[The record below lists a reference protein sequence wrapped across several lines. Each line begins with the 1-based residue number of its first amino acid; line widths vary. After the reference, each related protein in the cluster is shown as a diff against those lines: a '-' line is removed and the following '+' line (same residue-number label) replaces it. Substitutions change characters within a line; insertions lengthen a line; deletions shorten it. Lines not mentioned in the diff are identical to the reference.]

1 MPRIE
6 FSMMQQTIFRAL
18 QKAGLDEESA
28 HTCARIHT
36 ESSCDGISSHGL
48 NRVARFVDYVK
59 KGWIDIHAKP
69 ELEKSLGAIAI
80 YNGNRGIGITNALF
94 AVEKA
99 AEMAKRIR
107 RRHCRTEKQQP
118 LDAWRKLWLACGKTR
133 HGGDLLDEYAD
144 PVCLRGA
151 AKTTAW
157 ATTRS

>member
-28 HTCARIHT
+28 RTCARIHT

-59 KGWIDIHAKP
+59 KGWIDIHAQP
-69 ELEKSLGAIAI
+69 ALEKSLGAIAI

-99 AEMAKRIR
+99 AEMAKEYGVGIVALKNSSHWMRGGSYGW
-107 RRHCRTEKQQP
+107 HAAKQGM
-118 LDAWRKLWLACGKTR
+118 AAICWTN
-133 HGGDLLDEYAD
+133 

-151 AKTTAW
+151 AKTPAW